1 MSELQ
6 RLKRVFGS
14 WVGKIRHRK
23 KRRHAIYE
31 DDDAILI
38 LADLGLH
45 MSPEAFEFVSGSSS
59 RREDFLQQLYMSED
73 ELGIDLILD
82 NIMIDPRW
90 KPRVVEEGMRIA
102 FLATVRGEEL
112 IIAEYTR
119 S

>member
-23 KRRHAIYE
+23 KRRSSIYE
-31 DDDAILI
+31 EDDAVLI

-45 MSPEAFEFVSGSSS
+45 MSPEAFEYVSGSST

-73 ELGIDLILD
+73 ELDIDLILD
-82 NIMIDPRW
+82 NVMIDPRW
-90 KPRVVEEGMRIA
+90 KPRVVEEGKRIA

-112 IIAEYTR
+112 IVAEYTR
-119 S
+119 P